1 MLPLEASLS
10 CEGRLRPPFHEFLT
24 QGWTDV
30 KILASLRTIGLVV
43 ILGGGLAAC
52 SSNPLE
58 PFQPQI
64 SNATDNFQLQA
75 TAVVGVTS
83 TQTYSWSNT
92 GTRATIN
99 HSTTTT
105 TGTAQLTIRDG
116 AGTVVYTKGLVP
128 SLNEAT
134 ATGTTGTWTIVLT
147 MTTYS
152 GTLNFRAQKL

>member
-1 MLPLEASLS
+1 M
-10 CEGRLRPPFHEFLT
+10 
-24 QGWTDV
+24 
-30 KILASLRTIGLVV
+30 KIPVSLRAIGLVV
-43 ILGGGLAAC
+43 ILGGGLTAC
-52 SSNPLE
+52 SSDPLEPIQRSPLE
-58 PFQPQI
+58 PFHLEI

-83 TQTYSWSNT
+83 TQTYSWRNT

-105 TGTAQLTIRDG
+105 AGTALVTIRDG
-116 AGTVVYTKGLVP
+116 SGAVVYTKPLVP

-134 ATGTTGTWTIVLT
+134 STGTTGIWTIVLS

>member
-1 MLPLEASLS
+1 MK
-10 CEGRLRPPFHEFLT
+10 T
-24 QGWTDV
+24 
-30 KILASLRTIGLVV
+30 LASLRSIGLVV
-43 ILGGGLAAC
+43 ILAAGLTAC

-75 TAVVGVTS
+75 TGVVGVTS

-92 GTRATIN
+92 GTRGTIN

-105 TGTAQLTIRDG
+105 AGTALVTIRDG
-116 AGTVVYTKGLVP
+116 AGTVVYSKALVP

-147 MTTYS
+147 MTMYS
-152 GTLNFRAQKL
+152 GTLNFRVQKL